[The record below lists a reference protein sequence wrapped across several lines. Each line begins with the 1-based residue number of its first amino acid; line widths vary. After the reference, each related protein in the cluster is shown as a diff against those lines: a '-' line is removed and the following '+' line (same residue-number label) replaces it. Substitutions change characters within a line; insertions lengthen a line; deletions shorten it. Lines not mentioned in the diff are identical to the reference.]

1 MRNAPEVVRRIEIAA
16 RRETVFRY
24 FTDSARFTA
33 WWSEGSFVEPRP
45 GGRVVIRYP
54 NGERASGVF
63 REIVPPARVVF
74 TFGGEGPTSPIP
86 PGGSTVTVTLEESP
100 RGTLL
105 TLRHTDFPSAEAAGH
120 FEQGWRYQLS
130 VFSRVVAAAQS
141 EAASA
146 AVDRWFAA
154 WNEDDG
160 GKRRALLSESAA
172 PDVTF
177 CDDYGALAG
186 PDDLGA
192 QIAATKIYMP
202 GLRLERAGDPLF
214 SHHHALVR
222 WEARDASGAVRGKG
236 VNAMTFG
243 PDGKIVRVVGFW
255 GA

>member
-1 MRNAPEVVRRIEIAA
+1 MRGTPEIVRRIEIAA

-24 FTDSARFTA
+24 FTDSARFA
-33 WWSEGSFVEPRP
+33 ACWGEGSSVDPRT

-74 TFGGEGPTSPIP
+74 TFGGEGPSSLIP

-100 RGTLL
+100 QGTLL
-105 TLRHTDFPSAEAAGH
+105 TLRHADFPDAEAARP

-130 VFSRVVAAAQS
+130 VFSRIVAAAQN
-141 EAASA
+141 EPASA

-172 PDVTF
+172 PDVAF
-177 CDDYGALAG
+177 CDDYGVLAG
-186 PDDLGA
+186 PEDLDA
-192 QIAATKIYMP
+192 QIAATKVYMP
-202 GLRLERAGDPLF
+202 GLRLESTGDPVF
-214 SHHHALVR
+214 SHNNALVR
-222 WEARDASGAVRGKG
+222 WEARDASGAVKGGG

-243 PDGKIVRVVGFW
+243 PDGRIVRVVGFW

>member
-1 MRNAPEVVRRIEIAA
+1 MKTGPEVVRRIEIAA

-24 FTDSARFTA
+24 FTDSARFA
-33 WWSEGSFVEPRP
+33 GWWGEGSLVDPRP

-74 TFGGEGPTSPIP
+74 TFGGEGPSSPVP

-105 TLRHTDFPSAEAAGH
+105 TLRHADFPSPEAARP

-130 VFSRVVAAAQS
+130 VFSRVVTSEQRAAA
-141 EAASA
+141 AAST
-146 AVDRWFAA
+146 DRWFGA
-154 WNEDDG
+154 WNEDG
-160 GKRRALLSESAA
+160 AGRRRELLDACAA
-172 PDVTF
+172 SDVTF
-177 CDDYGALAG
+177 CDEHGVLAG
-186 PDDLGA
+186 HDDLDA
-192 QIAATKIYMP
+192 QIAATKMYMP
-202 GLRLERAGDPLF
+202 GLRLERVGDLAF
-214 SHHHALVR
+214 SHNNALVR
-222 WEARDASGAVRGKG
+222 WEARDAAGAVRGKG

-243 PDGKIVRVVGFW
+243 PDGRIVRVVGFW